1 MKMCRL
7 TPPRFERSIRLL
19 FFASG
24 FCGLVYEVIWAK
36 ALHKIVGCSLYAVTL
51 VMAAFMAGLALGSLV
66 GGRLARSRAAA
77 LEVYAALEV
86 GIGSFALL
94 SPWVW
99 DGLIPAYVGLHRLLD
114 LSPAGAHVIRFVL
127 CFVALVVPAVMMG
140 ATLPV
145 VTQDLERRTP
155 GLVRNLGHLYGANT
169 LGATLGCFAA
179 GFLLI
184 PSVGIAW
191 TVRGAALVNLLAGA
205 FAFWVARRAPGP
217 AVVPA
222 AEAPPGETA
231 PASRMALLLPAFAL
245 SGFFSM
251 GYEVLWTKAIAFFVS
266 NTAYAFSAMLTTFL
280 FGLGLGGVLAGTFA
294 GRLKR
299 LWLAFGLIEVLVG
312 TSALVSIVV
321 FAKLSFPGRFDNSS
335 ATPVWFKFAYAFL
348 VMFVPTVLMG
358 LLLPL
363 AGRLLVRRTAA
374 TGTGVGRL
382 YAVNTL
388 GCVAGA
394 AVVGLVLIPWLG
406 IQRSILLLCVLQVAL
421 GLVLILAAPGLSP
434 RRRFMWAAPVIVLV
448 LVSAAALP
456 VEGKIYSSAHRMG
469 MPKAESIFYREGA
482 ASIVEVLESPDG
494 SRDLVINGSLNA
506 SPFPVSVGLR
516 AHRLISQL
524 PLLLHP
530 DPRRLLLLGLGSG
543 MTSGAALQFDS
554 LEAIDCAE
562 LSPDVALAS
571 TYFERWNHGVVR
583 SPKFRLNFE
592 DGRNFM
598 LTSSRRY
605 DVITLESIHPK
616 WDAGNASLYS
626 SEFYRLCRSHLG
638 PGGFISQWAPLN
650 GMTLQEFK
658 TILRTFSEVFPHASL
673 WFVQPTGHL
682 ASTNAILLG
691 AQERLAID
699 PERFMAASRK
709 PAVASDLAEEGIDD
723 PVQVLDGFIMEGET
737 LRRFAG
743 QDVPFNTDDRPV
755 LEYGPAVNHHA
766 QVLAALAPVRSSVR
780 PWCRPLA
787 SDSDSQAFF
796 ARLHQQFEA
805 SQLAI
810 QGDLAHLHGDHNR
823 AIGSYGAAFL
833 LAPENRPI
841 VEEYRNVQ
849 FKGNYHFLQTFARP
863 AAWQPEDVHRF
874 LRIMFH
880 RDDRDAVLWTG
891 RQYQQ
896 AGWHDAAR
904 AQYRQVLA
912 MDPQNA
918 EAAAR
923 LRESVD

>member
-1 MKMCRL
+1 MCRL
-7 TPPRFERSIRLL
+7 TPPRFEQSIRLL

-24 FCGLVYEVIWAK
+24 FCGLVYEVLWAK
-36 ALHKIVGCSLYAVTL
+36 SLHKIVGCSLYAVTL
-51 VMAAFMAGLALGSLV
+51 VMAAFMSGLALGSLV

-77 LEVYAALEV
+77 LKVYAALEV
-86 GIGSFALL
+86 GVGSFALL
-94 SPWVW
+94 SPLVW
-99 DGLIPAYVGLHRLLD
+99 DGLIPVYVGLHRWLD
-114 LSPAGAHVIRFVL
+114 VSPAGAHVIRFAL
-127 CFVALVVPAVMMG
+127 CFLALSVPALMMG

-155 GLVRNLGHLYGANT
+155 GLVRNLGQLYGANT
-169 LGATLGCFAA
+169 LGATLGCFSA
-179 GFLLI
+179 GFFLI
-184 PSVGIAW
+184 PSFGIAW

-205 FAFWVARRAPGP
+205 FALWVARRTPAPE
-217 AVVPA
+217 VVPTP
-222 AEAPPGETA
+222 EQ
-231 PASRMALLLPAFAL
+231 PAGKSNYPMALLLPAFAL

-280 FGLGLGGVLAGTFA
+280 FGLGLGGVLAGAFA
-294 GRLKR
+294 RRLKR
-299 LWLAFGLIEVLVG
+299 VWLAFGLIEVLIG
-312 TSALVSIVV
+312 TSALASIVI

-335 ATPVWFKFAYAFL
+335 ATPLWFKFAYAFL

-388 GCVAGA
+388 GCVMGA
-394 AVVGLVLIPWLG
+394 ALVGLVLIPWLG

-421 GLVLILAAPGLSP
+421 GLVLILAAPDLSS
-434 RRRFMWAAPVIVLV
+434 RQRFLWAVPVIALV
-448 LVSAAALP
+448 FVSVTVLP
-456 VEGKIYSSAHRMG
+456 VHGKSYSSANRMG

-494 SRDLVINGSLNA
+494 VRDLVINGSLNA

-530 DPRRLLLLGLGSG
+530 EPRRLLLLGLGSG

-554 LEAIDCAE
+554 LESIDCAE

-571 TYFERWNHGVVR
+571 GYFDRWNHGVTR
-583 SPKFRLNFE
+583 SSKFRMSFE

-598 LTSSRRY
+598 LTSTRSY

-626 SEFYRLCRSHLG
+626 SEFYRLCKSRLG

-650 GMTLQEFK
+650 GMTLGEFK

-673 WFVQPTGHL
+673 WFVQPMGHV

-691 AQERLAID
+691 GQAPLAID
-699 PERFMAASRK
+699 LDRFVSAFRK
-709 PAVASDLAEEGIDD
+709 PAVAGDFAEEGIDD
-723 PVQVLDGFIMEGET
+723 PIEVLDGFIMEGET

-743 QDVPFNTDDRPV
+743 ADVPANTDDRPV

-766 QVLAALAPVRSSVR
+766 QVLAALAPVRGSVR
-780 PWCRPLA
+780 PWCRGLS
-787 SDSDSQAFF
+787 SDSEAFF
-796 ARLHQQFEA
+796 AQLQRQFEA

-810 QGDLAHLHGDHNR
+810 QGDLAHLRGDHDL

-833 LAPENRPI
+833 LNPGNRSI
-841 VEEYRNVQ
+841 VEEYRSVQ
-849 FKGNYHFLQTFARP
+849 LKGNYQFLQTFAR
-863 AAWQPEDVHRF
+863 AGGWQPEDVHRF
-874 LRIMFH
+874 LRIVFH

-896 AGWHDAAR
+896 AGWHRAAR

-912 MDPQNA
+912 MDPENA
-918 EAAAR
+918 EAATR
-923 LRESVD
+923 LREIAD

>member
-1 MKMCRL
+1 MCRL
-7 TPPRFERSIRLL
+7 TPAKFERFIRLL

-36 ALHKIVGCSLYAVTL
+36 TLHKIVGSSLHAITL
-51 VMAAFMAGLALGSLV
+51 VMAAFMSGLALGSV
-66 GGRLARSRAAA
+66 FGGRLTRSRANA
-77 LEVYAALEV
+77 LKVYASLEV
-86 GIGSFALL
+86 GVGLFALL
-94 SPWVW
+94 SPLVW
-99 DGLIPAYVGLHRLLD
+99 EGLIPVYLGLHRLLGA
-114 LSPAGAHVIRFVL
+114 SPAGAHAIRFAL
-127 CFVALVVPAVMMG
+127 CFLALVVPAAMMG

-145 VTQDLERRTP
+145 VTQDLERRRP
-155 GLVRNLGHLYGANT
+155 GLVHNLGHLYGANT
-169 LGATLGCFAA
+169 LGATLGCFVT

-184 PSVGIAW
+184 PSLGIAW
-191 TVRGAALVNLLAGA
+191 TVRGAAFVNLLAGA
-205 FAFWVARRAPGP
+205 LAFWLARRAP
-217 AVVPA
+217 
-222 AEAPPGETA
+222 A
-231 PASRMALLLPAFAL
+231 PAPAPVADHSSEESAPALRVALLLSAFAL

-280 FGLGLGGVLAGTFA
+280 FGLGVGGVLAGAFA
-294 GRLKR
+294 GRLSR
-299 LWLAFGLIEVLVG
+299 SWLAFGLIEVLVG
-312 TSALVSIVV
+312 VSALASIVI
-321 FAKLSFPGRFDNSS
+321 FAELSFPGRFDNSS

-363 AGRLLVRRTAA
+363 AGRLFVRRAAA
-374 TGTGVGRL
+374 TGTGIASL

-388 GCVAGA
+388 GCVLGA
-394 AVVGLVLIPWLG
+394 AVVGLALIPWLG
-406 IQRSILLLCVLQVAL
+406 IQKSILLLSGLQVVV
-421 GLVLILAAPGLSP
+421 GLVLILAAPELPP
-434 RRRFMWAAPVIVLV
+434 RRRSAWAISVSALVLV
-448 LVSAAALP
+448 LAAVLP
-456 VEGKIYSSAHRMG
+456 VGGKIYSSANRMG

-506 SPFPVSVGLR
+506 SPYPVSVGLR
-516 AHRLISQL
+516 AHRLIAQL

-530 DPRRLLLLGLGSG
+530 EPRRLLLLGLGSG

-571 TYFERWNHGVVR
+571 DYFDRWNHGVTR
-583 SPKFRLNFE
+583 SPKFKLSFE

-598 LTSSRRY
+598 LTSSRSY

-626 SEFYRLCRSHLG
+626 REFYRLCKSRLG

-658 TILRTFSEVFPHASL
+658 TILRTFSDVFPHASL

-682 ASTNAILLG
+682 ASTNAILIG
-691 AQERLAID
+691 AQDRLAID
-699 PERFMAASRK
+699 TERFIAAFRK
-709 PAVASDLAEEGIDD
+709 PAVASDLAEEGIDE
-723 PVQVLDGFIMEGET
+723 PVHVLDGFIMEGET
-737 LRRFAG
+737 LERFAG
-743 QDVPFNTDDRPV
+743 QEVPRNTDDRPV

-766 QVLAALAPVRSSVR
+766 EILAALAPVRGNVR
-780 PWCRPLA
+780 PWCRPLP
-787 SDSDSQAFF
+787 SDTDNAAFVTD
-796 ARLHQQFEA
+796 LQKQFEA

-810 QGDLAHLHGDHNR
+810 QGDLAHLRGDHDR
-823 AIGSYGAAFL
+823 AIGSYGTAL
-833 LAPENRPI
+833 LLVPGNRPM

-849 FKGNYHFLQTFARP
+849 FKGNYQFLHSFARP
-863 AAWQPEDVHRF
+863 GAWTPDDVHRF

-891 RQYQQ
+891 KQYQQ
-896 AGWHDAAR
+896 AGWHHAAR
-904 AQYRQVLA
+904 AQYSHVLA
-912 MDPQNA
+912 LEPGQP

-923 LRESVD
+923 LRELGE